1 MGEELIAAGR
11 VKVDGE
17 VATLGTRVDIYKA
30 RVTVDDVPVVIDDT
44 LVYYLLN
51 KPRDRVTTAKDPQ
64 GRPTVMELVPSTPR
78 VFPVGRLDRD
88 SEGLLLLTNDG
99 EFAQLL
105 MHPRHGVEKEYLVE
119 VDGIPSPGA
128 IRRLREGV
136 ELDDGMTRPAQARL
150 IQEATDNARALVEV
164 VVKEGRKRMVR
175 RMCGAV
181 GHPVHRLVRTR
192 IGPLADRDLAPGT
205 WRALT
210 HVEVR
215 SLYAAALGEHDETP
229 D

>member
-1 MGEELIAAGR
+1 M
-11 VKVDGE
+11 
-17 VATLGTRVDIYKA
+17 
-30 RVTVDDVPVVIDDT
+30 
-44 LVYYLLN
+44 
-51 KPRDRVTTAKDPQ
+51 
-64 GRPTVMELVPSTPR
+64 
-78 VFPVGRLDRD
+78 
-88 SEGLLLLTNDG
+88 LTNDG